1 MGEARL
7 KVARLKARLK
17 LVRSK
22 VRSKV
27 RLKVVRLKVR
37 KERLHVKFGERKH
50 RGILC
55 LREVLSMLVHC
66 VYFRDLDILGTWAAW
81 LCGYRNRRA
90 ESYGKEHWEHMDCT
104 PFETDEAE
112 LKKLGLAFFL
122 RKEPHP
128 NTSAPR
134 LAIVLRGTIPYKLR
148 DLLPD
153 LKIAAELLQEDKRFR
168 RCRDLIWEV
177 IQDFRNT
184 HGGSNEMI
192 CIAGHSLGAAIALK
206 VGIELKTRETSID
219 THLFNPPMLTF
230 ASMLTWKFL
239 PGKSSPIINTK
250 DDADVV
256 HRRKSSGVGAL
267 LQTALVNVLKPEVLS
282 KEWNEFEKLN
292 DWSPHFYLN
301 PSDLICLQY
310 LKYYRKRH
318 GNATLAN
325 VVDPQVVITRLF
337 GQKAKY
343 LRNVVP
349 SADLYISHKFKRNP
363 LLAHSLKQ
371 WHKYTDTAIKLEKE
385 QARLLAGGRHI
396 AHETHELGNRIA
408 HESHDIGSRF
418 AHEAHELGSHFAHK
432 AHALGSRLVHGRH
445 RWLSSG
451 S

>member
-1 MGEARL
+1 MGEVRL
-7 KVARLKARLK
+7 KVARLRARLK

-22 VRSKV
+22 VKSK
-27 RLKVVRLKVR
+27 VRLKVR

-50 RGILC
+50 RGISC

-66 VYFRDLDILGTWAAW
+66 VYFRDLHILGTWAAW

-104 PFETDEAE
+104 SFGTDEAE
-112 LKKLGLAFFL
+112 LQKLGLAFFL

-134 LAIVLRGTIPYKLR
+134 LAIVLRGTIPYKVR

-153 LKIAAELLQEDKRFR
+153 LKIAAELLQETDRFVS
-168 RCRDLIWEV
+168 CLNLIWEV
-177 IQDFRNT
+177 IQYFKNT
-184 HGGSNEMI
+184 NGGSNEMI

-206 VGIELKTRETSID
+206 VGIELKNRQTSID

-239 PGKSSPIINTK
+239 PGKSTPIINTK

-256 HRRKSSGVGAL
+256 HHRKSSRVGDL
-267 LQTALVNVLKPEVLS
+267 LQTALVNVWKPEALS
-282 KEWNEFEKLN
+282 KEWNEFEKLH

-318 GNATLAN
+318 GNTTLVN

-396 AHETHELGNRIA
+396 AHETHELG
-408 HESHDIGSRF
+408 SRF

-432 AHALGSRLVHGRH
+432 AHALGSRLVKGRH
-445 RWLSSG
+445 RWLKSG